1 MRGAPFLFSCFFAI
15 CFYGRSHCAQGKG
28 FVEIRDL
35 FSYGLS
41 HCAFGARSRFVFD
54 ALSLSFHKERAKEK
68 ELGRSLRDLPASR
81 RFKIN
86 GGAFAFGKRPPSA
99 GHISNPADG
108 LALARAFAVSQ
119 GPTSRRPAELVQT
132 RVRGRWQKL
141 SPLLVACALRVGVL
155 SSKRQRKI

>member
-54 ALSLSFHKERAKEK
+54 ALSLSFRKERAKEK

-86 GGAFAFGKRPPSA
+86 GGVFAFGKRPPSA

-108 LALARAFAVSQ
+108 LAVGKDFCCPV
-119 GPTSRRPAELVQT
+119 
-132 RVRGRWQKL
+132 
-141 SPLLVACALRVGVL
+141 LLGILYDPGA
-155 SSKRQRKI
+155 